1 MKRAIKYGLITLLA
15 AALIC
20 AAGGTSWLLGTTDGA
35 RWVMAAISRHTPL
48 KISARQVG
56 GRLLDRLRLGG
67 VRVVLAPFEVEI
79 EGLNY
84 RLQPL
89 LLLAGQVSSPE
100 LTMSGV
106 RIQDNNPPD
115 IHPDLAW
122 PRVSGMARLFDG
134 RIGRLRVSGLSYRH
148 LNGQLIHVNAISSS
162 VSWEKAL
169 LSLSDLAATSPGG
182 RVTGNIA
189 AGFARPT
196 LKIDL
201 TVTTTRIFAGMKTFS
216 LQGRFLPGLRPEQL
230 AGSFAVAGVKDKVN
244 FLELAGEMGLT
255 RSAFNFRRLRLT
267 QPGRRGSVTGG
278 GTVTPT
284 AQAPLLALRL
294 TAAGLDLSPELNAPT
309 NLSGTMTLTGTP
321 ELYRGEIK
329 LANGGKGWQA
339 AHLSGL
345 FQGNS
350 EGIKVTPLTGSLLAG
365 SVQGSLDFNWGQEVS
380 LKGTVRGRNLN
391 PARISPDWIGL
402 LNFDLLGGIAWPS
415 QTQPRG
421 EVSGKL
427 LESRLH
433 GQALTG
439 EVRADFARG
448 DLRVERLV
456 LRGKGFAISA
466 AGTLGKGLTFNVQS
480 DQLGRLIPQ
489 AAGKLQADGWVQR
502 QDGRLEVA
510 ITGRGS
516 NLAIG
521 GLRIAAANLT
531 ARFGTE
537 KGYPLH
543 VTAKL
548 RKAAY
553 GRFQV
558 DSVTVKTDGTT
569 LQHTINVALRSADA
583 AARIALAGSY
593 GHGSWGGKIIDLSGQ
608 DNIGPWNIE
617 RPSPLSI
624 TAVRVVLTPLILVG
638 ARLERIEIS
647 GELTEEPLGGSVRAA
662 WAGLNLARVNPWLP
676 RELHLDGS
684 LAGSAAGKILP
695 GRKIDFS
702 GKISLA
708 RGKFRWQKDGDTAD
722 VSLPTADIS
731 WRWQGG
737 LPASTLEIGAG
748 QLVVAG
754 RVALSGNLTMDGQQ
768 LAVEGGLLHFDGDD
782 RGLRAGMEF
791 RLPGGGVA
799 KGAFSSSAPA
809 RLAVPSTGDVTAE
822 CKGLDLALFRHWLP
836 GAIHLEGRLAGRAQ
850 GNLLP
855 GQKFALKGD
864 ATISEGKIHRLRP
877 EGEFNLNLRSTS
889 VSWDWQGEALRGT
902 FSLALMERG
911 QARGSFQLPIP
922 ARHPVA
928 FDRQGP
934 LLASLTGQ
942 VLEKGLLASLFPGLI
957 RESRGELDADLRIG
971 GIWNEPTIKGEIK
984 LAKAGAY
991 LPTAGIH
998 VSDVQLAMQL
1008 EKDTLRIVSFRALSG
1023 PGHIEGTALLRIKK
1037 WRVASYSGRIDGERF
1052 QLVYLPE
1059 LQIMGSPRL
1068 TFDGTMEKLTIH
1080 GEMRL
1085 PELLIFGPPT
1095 RAVVLP
1101 SPDVILEGVPQ
1112 RTKKTDPLA
1121 LDVNVRLTLGE
1132 RVLAKVEGIDAR
1144 LEGGIDVIF
1153 QSLDKITSKGEIK
1166 VAKGRYRAY
1175 GVDLEIVR
1183 GRLFYAGG
1191 PINQPTL
1198 DILALRT
1205 VGPVRAGVAATGN
1218 LRAPLINLYSEPA
1231 MPDVDILAYIVF
1243 GRPLGRSNDEQA
1255 GMMAQVASILL
1266 SKGQSVVLQ
1275 EQIKNRLGLSTL
1287 ELQAGG
1293 TEATGGY
1300 KPIPVA
1306 PPGVTGA
1313 NQVPGVSQTMLTVGK
1328 YLTPQLYFSYGRSL
1342 FTGSNLF
1349 RLRYDLFKRWQI
1361 ETQTGNESGVDLYY
1375 RIEFD

>member
-1 MKRAIKYGLITLLA
+1 
-15 AALIC
+15 
-20 AAGGTSWLLGTTDGA
+20 
-35 RWVMAAISRHTPL
+35 
-48 KISARQVG
+48 
-56 GRLLDRLRLGG
+56 
-67 VRVVLAPFEVEI
+67 
-79 EGLNY
+79 
-84 RLQPL
+84 
-89 LLLAGQVSSPE
+89 
-100 LTMSGV
+100 
-106 RIQDNNPPD
+106 
-115 IHPDLAW
+115 
-122 PRVSGMARLFDG
+122 
-134 RIGRLRVSGLSYRH
+134 
-148 LNGQLIHVNAISSS
+148 
-162 VSWEKAL
+162 
-169 LSLSDLAATSPGG
+169 
-182 RVTGNIA
+182 
-189 AGFARPT
+189 
-196 LKIDL
+196 
-201 TVTTTRIFAGMKTFS
+201 
-216 LQGRFLPGLRPEQL
+216 
-230 AGSFAVAGVKDKVN
+230 
-244 FLELAGEMGLT
+244 
-255 RSAFNFRRLRLT
+255 
-267 QPGRRGSVTGG
+267 
-278 GTVTPT
+278 VTPT

-294 TAAGLDLSPELNAPT
+294 TAAELDLSPELNAPT
-309 NLSGTMTLTGTP
+309 NLSGTITLTGTP
-321 ELYRGEIK
+321 ELYQGKLK
-329 LANGGKGWQA
+329 LANEGKGWQA

-350 EGIKVTPLTGSLLAG
+350 EGITVNPLTGSLLAG

-380 LKGTVRGRNLN
+380 LKGTVHGRNLN
-391 PARISPDWIGL
+391 PARIYPDWTGL
-402 LNFDLLGGIAWPS
+402 LNFDLLGGIAWQG

-456 LRGKGFAISA
+456 LRGKGFNINA
-466 AGTLGKGLTFNVQS
+466 AGSLGERLAFNAQS

-502 QDGRLEVA
+502 QNGRLEVA
-510 ITGRGS
+510 IAGRGS
-516 NLAIG
+516 NLAVG

-537 KGYPLH
+537 KAYPLH

-558 DSVTVKTDGTT
+558 DSLTVKTDGTT
-569 LQHTINVALRSADA
+569 LQHTIHAALSSAGA
-583 AARIALAGSY
+583 KAQIALAGAY
-593 GHGSWGGKIIDLSGQ
+593 DHGSWGGKIIDLSGR
-608 DNIGPWNIE
+608 DSVGPWSIE
-617 RPSPLSI
+617 SPSPLSV
-624 TAVRVVLTPLILVG
+624 TAGRVVLAPLILTG
-638 ARLERIEIS
+638 ARPERIEIG
-647 GELTEEPLGGSVRAA
+647 GELTEKPLGGSVQAA

-676 RELHLDGS
+676 REFHLEGS
-684 LAGSAAGKILP
+684 LTGSAAGKILP
-695 GRKIDFS
+695 GRKVDFS

-708 RGKFRWQKDGDTAD
+708 QGKFRWQKDGD
-722 VSLPTADIS
+722 
-731 WRWQGG
+731 
-737 LPASTLEIGAG
+737 
-748 QLVVAG
+748 
-754 RVALSGNLTMDGQQ
+754 
-768 LAVEGGLLHFDGDD
+768 
-782 RGLRAGMEF
+782 
-791 RLPGGGVA
+791 
-799 KGAFSSSAPA
+799 
-809 RLAVPSTGDVTAE
+809 
-822 CKGLDLALFRHWLP
+822 
-836 GAIHLEGRLAGRAQ
+836 
-850 GNLLP
+850 
-855 GQKFALKGD
+855 
-864 ATISEGKIHRLRP
+864 ATVSEGKIHRLKP
-877 EGEFNLNLRSTS
+877 EGEFNLNLRSAS
-889 VSWDWQGEALRGT
+889 VSWDWQGEALRGA

-922 ARHPVA
+922 ARHPVT

-942 VLEKGLLASLFPGLI
+942 VLEKGLLSSLFPGLI
-957 RESRGELDADLRIG
+957 RESRGELDVDLRIG
-971 GIWNEPTIKGEIK
+971 GTWDEPTVKGNLK
-984 LAKAGAY
+984 LAKTGAY

-1023 PGHIEGTALLRIKK
+1023 PGHIEGTALLRIKQ

-1059 LQIMGSPRL
+1059 LQIMGSPHL
-1068 TFDGTMEKLTIH
+1068 TFDGTMEKLAIR

-1101 SPDVILEGVPQ
+1101 SPDVILEGAPQ
-1112 RTKKTDPLA
+1112 RAEKTAPLA
-1121 LDVNVRLTLGE
+1121 LDVNVRLALGE

-1153 QSLDKITSKGEIK
+1153 QNLDKITSKGEIK

-1205 VGPVRAGVAATGN
+1205 VGPVRAGVTVAGN

-1287 ELQAGG
+1287 ELRAGG
-1293 TEATGGY
+1293 TEATAGY
-1300 KPIPVA
+1300 KPIPAA
-1306 PPGVTGA
+1306 PPGVTGT
-1313 NQVPGVSQTMLTVGK
+1313 NQAAGVSQTMLTVGK

-1375 RIEFD
+1375 KIEFD